1 LITDGLGHGPTAAEA
16 SQRAIHIFH
25 QCVMS
30 PLGEL
35 FDAMHHALRPTRG
48 AVVAVAEINRAEQ
61 QVHYCGVRNI
71 SATLLTSQS
80 SRNLVSLN
88 WYHWP
93 STSYADGIFVP
104 LESADSP
111 RDALRR
117 SRFAVDGR
125 TLSGVAQTASDRHC
139 WHSELSLDVE
149 SDRLPILIIED
160 DPQTLFLYDTY
171 LRGSPFHGLLT
182 RSLYEAEQVLLQI
195 RPQALVLDIM
205 LLGGDSWNFL
215 VEMKAQ
221 SDSRS
226 IPIVVVSTVEDQR
239 KGLALGAD
247 VYKVKPISAEWLL
260 ATLRALTSRTA
271 PPRVLIIDDEEMSR
285 YLLSQFIDATTWLIS
300 EAATGLEGVR
310 KAQEEQPAVI
320 FLDLNLPGLD
330 GYEILVQLRTD
341 PLTKSIPIVIHSAK
355 LLSPHEEAWL
365 RARATTVI
373 AKNALS
379 RETVATVLDDVRK
392 QRRDP
397 AGRE

>member
-1 LITDGLGHGPTAAEA
+1 VSHL
-16 SQRAIHIFH
+16 
-25 QCVMS
+25 
-30 PLGEL
+30 PL
-35 FDAMHHALRPTRG
+35 
-48 AVVAVAEINRAEQ
+48 
-61 QVHYCGVRNI
+61 
-71 SATLLTSQS
+71 
-80 SRNLVSLN
+80 
-88 WYHWP
+88 
-93 STSYADGIFVP
+93 
-104 LESADSP
+104 
-111 RDALRR
+111 
-117 SRFAVDGR
+117 
-125 TLSGVAQTASDRHC
+125 
-139 WHSELSLDVE
+139 
-149 SDRLPILIIED
+149 LIIED
-160 DPQTLFLYDTY
+160 DLQTLFLYDTY

-195 RPQALVLDIM
+195 RPQALVLNIM

-215 VEMKAQ
+215 VNVKMKAQ

-226 IPIVVVSTVEDQR
+226 IPIVVVSTAEDQR

-320 FLDLNLPGLD
+320 FLDLHLPGLD
-330 GYEILVQLRTD
+330 GYGILEQLRAG
-341 PLTKSIPIVIHSAK
+341 PRTKSIPMIITSAK
-355 LLSPHEEAWL
+355 LLSPNEDAWL

-379 RETVATVLDDVRK
+379 RETVAAVLYDVRK
-392 QRRDP
+392 QRREP
-397 AGRE
+397 VGRE